1 MFFHHFKIVVRWN
14 LLLLIFC
21 GNFDEVALYSSLEF
35 KTLRI
40 NNFLTFLSFAF
51 SLAFVGAALFVIGQ
65 TVYIVYKY
73 QKIKRSPA
81 DIEIKKEEMRRFAE
95 KWEYYQVLFRGYKDD
110 SMIKQA
116 YMFFFVVR
124 IAVYN
129 LIVAYLIDHPLA

>member
-51 SLAFVGAALFVIGQ
+51 SLAFVGAALFVIG
-65 TVYIVYKY
+65 
-73 QKIKRSPA
+73 
-81 DIEIKKEEMRRFAE
+81 
-95 KWEYYQVLFRGYKDD
+95 
-110 SMIKQA
+110 
-116 YMFFFVVR
+116 
-124 IAVYN
+124 
-129 LIVAYLIDHPLA
+129 